1 VAPTTRQPD
10 ALCPSGPDTA
20 PPRGKGRPRSATADL
35 AILDATREALA
46 ELGWGGLTMGH
57 VATRAGVAKTTLYR
71 RWPSKNELVVDAVAI
86 LFDELEMADLG
97 SLQADIEAVVAQFAG
112 LLARPESQAALLALF
127 AEGSRDPQLRRRIRE
142 RIVDPQKHLVRIG
155 RTNAQLRGEL
165 DPDRD
170 AATECE
176 EIDIIF
182 DTIAG
187 TVEHRM
193 LVSGEPVTQDWIRRF
208 TTLLL
213 SPLPGFAAAL
223 TGGRRPEDLSAGQE
237 AGRRTDRKAG
247 QKEDTSR

>member
-1 VAPTTRQPD
+1 MAPTTQQP
-10 ALCPSGPDTA
+10 AAPDQTA
-20 PPRGKGRPRSATADL
+20 PPRGKGRPRSAAADR

-71 RWPSKNELVVDAVAI
+71 RWPSKNELVVDAVAS

-97 SLQADIEAVVAQFAG
+97 SLRADIEAVVGQFAG
-112 LLARPESQAALLALF
+112 LLARPETQAALLALF
-127 AEGSRDPQLRRRIRE
+127 AEGTRDPLLRRRIRE
-142 RIVDPQKHLVRIG
+142 RIVDPQKHLVRLG
-155 RTNAQLRGEL
+155 RAQAQQRGEL
-165 DPDRD
+165 RPDRD
-170 AATECE
+170 AATACE

-193 LVSGEPVTQDWIRRF
+193 LVSGEPVTPEWIHRF

-213 SPLPGFAAAL
+213 SPLPGLA
-223 TGGRRPEDLSAGQE
+223 EQ
-237 AGRRTDRKAG
+237 
-247 QKEDTSR
+247 